1 MYKYKDRVIVARSML
16 LLNYTLAIRLY
27 MTRYNDCPKEHV
39 RLFVSTGVIIRSS
52 NITPVDDYKCF
63 VRSSFTFEP
72 SKPKQRWYPKA

>member
-39 RLFVSTGVIIRSS
+39 RLFVSTVSS
-52 NITPVDDYKCF
+52 VCYYKKFKYNSGWRLQMFCPKF
-63 VRSSFTFEP
+63 VYLRT
-72 SKPKQRWYPKA
+72 